1 MLALRYIYAELV
13 LFMGFILYFIYN
25 IYVVMEIKV
34 KMQSF
39 VKLMKFK
46 ESMKNILLEGSYNYF
61 FSLKD
66 FILRNRIYLILRF
79 IVSEKNS
86 LFYISFLCLIALFL
100 YVYQLFWFLQVDILE
115 NNRVLLF
122 NSVYVVDGLSIFLK
136 VVISFLAFFFFFL
149 CYHVSFFWKFYRY
162 ELGFFIFMVIF
173 SMLLLVS
180 ANDFFLVF
188 IVLEVQT
195 ASIVILA
202 SFQMTQKRSTEGGL
216 KYFIYSS
223 FFSGLFLYSIALVYY
238 VLGTVS
244 FENIYQLSL
253 GGTFG
258 INTTDNI
265 FILVW
270 IFMTSFL
277 FFKLGIFPYHYWI
290 ADVYEGSNLLITAF
304 LAVMSKIG
312 LVGLFIRLY
321 LNVFINFYY
330 VWGDFAYYLTLSTM
344 LYGAIA
350 ALYQTD
356 VKRFLA
362 YTSISNMGYVLIG
375 FSVGNLDSLYFALFF
390 LVFYL
395 YASLSFFVI
404 LLGLVYK
411 EVKDGGDSSEVSDID
426 FNHITNL
433 RDFQGLYKS
442 NKVVAFSTL
451 FVLLNLM
458 GVPPSSFFVA
468 KYFLFDC
475 FLRYDYV
482 LGIFVFVLVN
492 LISAFYYLRVVKII
506 FLDRTT
512 VTKSFFF
519 LSKKV
524 SFVFFVFITLNL
536 LFLIYPPLLEP
547 VLYFFKLLIIKFY
560 V

>member
-1 MLALRYIYAELV
+1 MAVFQFIYTEIW
-13 LFMGFILYFIYN
+13 LFLGFILYFMYN
-25 IYVVMEIKV
+25 IYSSREIKLKV
-34 KMQSF
+34 QFLLGFSQF
-39 VKLMKFK
+39 NNK
-46 ESMKNILLEGSYNYF
+46 EELILDSKSYFYL
-61 FSLKD
+61 LKD
-66 FILRNRIYLILRF
+66 FLLRNRYYQVIKIF
-79 IVSEKNS
+79 ISEKNS
-86 LFYISFLCLIALFL
+86 LFYISFLCLVSMFM
-100 YVYQLFWFLQVDILE
+100 YVYQLYWFLESDLIE
-115 NNRVLLF
+115 NNRVLIF
-122 NSVYVVDGLSIFLK
+122 NAVYVVDSLSLFLK
-136 VVISFLAFFFFFL
+136 ILITFLAFFFFFL
-149 CYHVSFFWKFYRY
+149 CHHVSFFWKFYKY

-223 FFSGLFLYSIALVYY
+223 FFSGIFLYSIALIYY

-253 GGTFG
+253 GGSFG
-258 INTTDNI
+258 VSTTDNI
-265 FILVW
+265 FIMVW
-270 IFMTSFL
+270 LFITSFL

-290 ADVYEGSNLLITAF
+290 SDVYEGSNLIITTF

-321 LNVFINFYY
+321 MNVFINFYY
-330 VWGDFAYYLTLSTM
+330 AWGDFAYYISLTTM
-344 LYGAIA
+344 IYGAIA

-362 YTSISNMGYVLIG
+362 YTSISNMGYVMVG
-375 FSVGNLDSLYFALFF
+375 FSVGNLDSLYLGLFF
-390 LVFYL
+390 LMFYL
-395 YASLSFFVI
+395 YGSLCFFII

-411 EVKDGGDSSEVSDID
+411 QEESYNNEISDID
-426 FNHITNL
+426 FSHIVNL
-433 RDFQGLYKS
+433 KDFQGLFKS
-442 NKVVAFSTL
+442 NKILAFATL

-458 GVPPSSFFVA
+458 GVPPSSFFIA

-475 FLRYDYV
+475 FLRYDYL
-482 LGIFVFVLVN
+482 LGVFVFVIVN

-506 FLDRTT
+506 FLDRTISVKT
-512 VTKSFFF
+512 FFF
-519 LSKKV
+519 V
-524 SFVFFVFITLNL
+524 STKLGMVFFIFFLLNIF
-536 LFLIYPPLLEP
+536 FLVYPPLLEP
-547 VLYFFKLLIIKFY
+547 LLYFLKSLVFKFY
-560 V
+560 C